1 MIFVIILETLDF
13 TLEKH
18 LNILVKNNEKNKIN
32 KKINKSYSVLGYE
45 NLCVIDY
52 KINKI
57 KSTISSIL

>member
-52 KINKI
+52 KIN
-57 KSTISSIL
+57 